1 MIKKKLKI
9 DGTYLIKLDDK
20 TDKRGSFTRIFCKKN
35 FKKLGL
41 QSKILQINI
50 SNNIQKGIIRGFH
63 YQSKK
68 FSEIKRIM
76 VVQGKIYDVII
87 DTRKNSKT
95 FGKKYSLILSDKK
108 KEMLYFPKGIAH
120 AFQALKNNSKII
132 YINDN
137 VYSKKFE
144 RGFNYNSKKFKIKW
158 PIKVKNVSKKD
169 RSLKDWNFYFQK
181 L

>member
-1 MIKKKLKI
+1 
-9 DGTYLIKLDDK
+9 
-20 TDKRGSFTRIFCKKN
+20 
-35 FKKLGL
+35 
-41 QSKILQINI
+41 
-50 SNNIQKGIIRGFH
+50 
-63 YQSKK
+63 
-68 FSEIKRIM
+68 
-76 VVQGKIYDVII
+76 
-87 DTRKNSKT
+87 
-95 FGKKYSLILSDKK
+95 
-108 KEMLYFPKGIAH
+108 MLYLPKGIAH